1 MRTLHGL
8 LQESARRAPARTAVV
23 DPERKAAVSYGDLD
37 AITDR
42 LRDALAR
49 AGVRAGDR
57 VGLCAPKSI
66 GTVAAL
72 FGALKAGAAYV
83 PVDYSAPPARNA
95 YIFRDGA
102 ARALVV
108 DRALVAPLV
117 AQFDGLD
124 APVAEELADLRAF
137 GVDLVLLRAPDWAP
151 AAAAPPEGAPPEGLS
166 YVLYTSGSTGLP
178 KGVMH
183 THATAL
189 AFVDWCS
196 EVFAP
201 TEEDRFSSHAP
212 FHFDLSILDLY
223 VPLKHGAALV
233 LVGEDVGKQPA
244 RLAELI
250 AEERITAWYSTP
262 SILRL
267 LVEYGKMERHDY
279 AALRIVNFAGEVFP
293 IKYLRATM
301 AAWPHPRYFNLYGP
315 TETNVCTYYEVPG
328 PLPDDRTE
336 PLPIGKPC
344 SGDRCRVVG
353 PDEREVPRGE
363 EGELYVAGGS
373 VMVGYW
379 NLPDRNARAFHVDD
393 DGTPWYRTG
402 DVVQEAPDGDYLF
415 RGRRDGMVKRHG
427 YRVELGEIEAA
438 LYRHPDVSEAA
449 VLALPGEH
457 GDVQIRAFV
466 AWTGGAPPSLIAM
479 KRYCTEALPL
489 YMIPDRFSFEQA
501 LPKTSTDKVDYQRL
515 KERA

>member
-8 LQESARRAPARTAVV
+8 LHDAAHRFPGRTAVE
-23 DPERKAAVSYGDLD
+23 DPERDAAVAYGDFHAL
-37 AITDR
+37 TDR
-42 LRDALAR
+42 LRDALHR
-49 AGVRAGDR
+49 AGVRPGDR

-95 YIFRDGA
+95 FIFRNGA
-102 ARALVV
+102 TRALVV
-108 DRALVAPLV
+108 DRALVGPLV
-117 AQFDGLD
+117 AQFEGLD
-124 APVAEELADLRAF
+124 APVAEELEELRAF
-137 GVDLVLLRAPDWAP
+137 GVDLVLLKAPEWPDENE
-151 AAAAPPEGAPPEGLS
+151 AAAAPPEGLS
-166 YVLYTSGSTGLP
+166 YILYTSGSTGVP

-183 THATAL
+183 SHATAL

-223 VPLKHGAALV
+223 VPIKHGAALV
-233 LVGEDVGKQPA
+233 LVGEEVGKQPL
-244 RLAELI
+244 RLAQLI
-250 AEERITAWYSTP
+250 AERRITAWYSTP

-267 LVEYGKMERHDY
+267 LVEYGKLERHDY

-328 PLPDDRTE
+328 PLPEERTE

-344 SGDRCRVVG
+344 SGDRCLVVG
-353 PDEREVPRGE
+353 PDEREVPAVE

-373 VMVGYW
+373 VMLGYW
-379 NLPDRNARAFHVDD
+379 NLPDRNARAFHTDA

-402 DVVQEAPDGDYLF
+402 DVVQEDAREGYLF
-415 RGRRDGMVKRHG
+415 RGRRDRMVKRHG

-438 LYRHPDVSEAA
+438 LYRHPAVAEAA
-449 VLALPGEH
+449 VLALPGDA
-457 GDVQIRAFV
+457 GDVLIKAFV
-466 AWTGGAPPSLIAM
+466 AWAGAEPPSLIAM
-479 KRYCTEALPL
+479 KRYCAEALPL

-515 KERA
+515 KELA